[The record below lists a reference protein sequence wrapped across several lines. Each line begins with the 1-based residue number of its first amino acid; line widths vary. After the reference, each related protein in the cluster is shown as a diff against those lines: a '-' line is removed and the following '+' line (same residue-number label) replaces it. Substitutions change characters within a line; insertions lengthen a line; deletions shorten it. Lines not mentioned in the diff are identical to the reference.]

1 MVFGWLLRFLVFFCV
16 CFFYIEGFKIRLVG
30 GSNLS
35 EGRVE
40 VYYKNEWGIVCDDF
54 WDSKD
59 VFVVCF
65 ILGYLRWF
73 LVYCW
78 ICNCFLLFLK
88 CICELIVN
96 FIYVLF
102 EIVIFNIIWNLKDNI
117 ERELNFE
124 FIFYV

>member
-1 MVFGWLLRFLVFFCV
+1 MIVKVFRFVVFF
-16 CFFYIEGFKIRLVG
+16 FFYIEGFKIRLVG

-73 LVYCW
+73 LVYC
-78 ICNCFLLFLK
+78 
-88 CICELIVN
+88 
-96 FIYVLF
+96 
-102 EIVIFNIIWNLKDNI
+102 
-117 ERELNFE
+117 
-124 FIFYV
+124 

>member
-1 MVFGWLLRFLVFFCV
+1 MIVKVFSFFFVF
-16 CFFYIEGFKIRLVG
+16 FFYIEGFKIRLVG

-65 ILGYLRWF
+65 ILGYLRWC

-78 ICNCFLLFLK
+78 ICICFLLFLK